1 MLAYFSVVSDGRKLR
16 GVGHIPGGDNCAP
29 GGVENVPEE
38 DNNALC
44 GGGLIPENCA
54 KYPCLILMHGLTG
67 NRNERMLVNI
77 SRKLEENRVAS
88 LRFDFNGHGESE
100 GRPEDVTV
108 ASEVDNLWD
117 IYQFAKGLP
126 FVDPDQIY
134 VGGHSVGGLDAVLL
148 AAEHPDEVKKLVL
161 ISPALT
167 TYHELAELLYG
178 DMLTE
183 VLENH
188 RVPLGSFNV
197 GQAMLEETAK
207 INGFETA
214 SHIQPEALLIH
225 GRMDRDT
232 PAYNS
237 VMLKKI
243 WGERAALRLIEGA
256 DHCYQSDEANRLLSD
271 SIAEYIVNRRKL

>member
-1 MLAYFSVVSDGRKLR
+1 MRVCDLISTGMERVK
-16 GVGHIPGGDNCAP
+16 GVR
-29 GGVENVPEE
+29 
-38 DNNALC
+38 
-44 GGGLIPENCA
+44 
-54 KYPCLILMHGLTG
+54 
-67 NRNERMLVNI
+67 RN
-77 SRKLEENRVAS
+77 
-88 LRFDFNGHGESE
+88 
-100 GRPEDVTV
+100 
-108 ASEVDNLWD
+108 
-117 IYQFAKGLP
+117 
-126 FVDPDQIY
+126 PDQIY

-243 WGERAALRLIEGA
+243 WGERAVLRLIEGA

>member
-1 MLAYFSVVSDGRKLR
+1 MLAYFSVVSDGRTLR
-16 GVGHIPGGDNCAP
+16 GVGHIPDGDNHELRGAGQIP
-29 GGVENVPEE
+29 
-38 DNNALC
+38 DNSS
-44 GGGLIPENCA
+44 
-54 KYPCLILMHGLTG
+54 KYPCLVLMHGLTG

-126 FVDPDQIY
+126 YVDPDQIY

-243 WGERAALRLIEGA
+243 WGERAVLRLIEGA
-256 DHCYQSDEANRLLSD
+256 DHCYQSDEANRILSD